1 MNEVLLFSSNLF
13 IFLVFNAVMCGD
25 FMDIHPK
32 NVYYNKVKA
41 TDEWS
46 ELRYPFKDAS
56 TTCLSSTETCYNI
69 PLNCILDI
77 YSTTG
82 AVELNIQDPV
92 KDGLLQV
99 FGSPSSDTSN
109 SPYSSPIA
117 SVSGSDILG
126 SLTTSSETFGL
137 YLTLTYIRTPK
148 RGFLSSANRFL
159 GWFRQVKKP
168 GTEIIIYTLYS

>member
-1 MNEVLLFSSNLF
+1 
-13 IFLVFNAVMCGD
+13 
-25 FMDIHPK
+25 MDIHPK

-41 TDEWS
+41 TDEWT
-46 ELRYPFKDAS
+46 ELRYPFKDSS

-92 KDGLLQV
+92 KDGFLQV
-99 FGSPSSDTSN
+99 FGAPSSDLNN

-126 SLTTSSETFGL
+126 SLTASTETSGL
-137 YLTLTYIRTPK
+137 YLTLNYIRTPK
-148 RGFLSSANRFL
+148 RGSLASINSLL
-159 GWFRQVKKP
+159 GWFRQIKES
-168 GTEIIIYTLYS
+168 GT

>member
-32 NVYYNKVKA
+32 NVYYNKAEA

-46 ELRYPFKDAS
+46 ELRYPFKDVS
-56 TTCLSSTETCYNI
+56 TACHLSTQCPHI

-92 KDGLLQV
+92 KDGFLQV
-99 FGSPSSDTSN
+99 FGAPSSDLNN

-126 SLTTSSETFGL
+126 SLTASTETSGL
-137 YLTLTYIRTPK
+137 YLTLNYIRTPK
-148 RGFLSSANRFL
+148 RGSLASINSLL
-159 GWFRQVKKP
+159 GWFRQIKES
-168 GTEIIIYTLYS
+168 GT